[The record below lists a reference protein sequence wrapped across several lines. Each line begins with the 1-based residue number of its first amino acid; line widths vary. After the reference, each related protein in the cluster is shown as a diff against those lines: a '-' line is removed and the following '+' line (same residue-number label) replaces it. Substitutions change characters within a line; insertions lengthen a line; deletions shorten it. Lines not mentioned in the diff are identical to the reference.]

1 MHTAHYLRNNL
12 EFDDL
17 SKANILHCL
26 ICIYINRFLEMK
38 KEKKNKK
45 IIKNWMKQANSVVI
59 KWVGE
64 DFEFRLL
71 STLRLGFSKFLFI

>member
-1 MHTAHYLRNNL
+1 MHTAHYLRNNM

-38 KEKKNKK
+38 KETKNNNNNKELDK
-45 IIKNWMKQANSVVI
+45 ASQQCCN
-59 KWVGE
+59 
-64 DFEFRLL
+64 
-71 STLRLGFSKFLFI
+71 

>member
-1 MHTAHYLRNNL
+1 MHTAHYLRNNM

-38 KEKKNKK
+38 KEKK
-45 IIKNWMKQANSVVI
+45 I
-59 KWVGE
+59 
-64 DFEFRLL
+64 
-71 STLRLGFSKFLFI
+71 